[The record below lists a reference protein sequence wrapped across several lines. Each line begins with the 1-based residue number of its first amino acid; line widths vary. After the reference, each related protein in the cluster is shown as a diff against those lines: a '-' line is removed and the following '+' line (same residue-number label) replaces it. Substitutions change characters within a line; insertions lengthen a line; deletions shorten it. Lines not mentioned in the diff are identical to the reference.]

1 MIGADHRNSIIPF
14 PLFHGTSSV
23 FLPSAALTVWA
34 TYSKC
39 LPTMREKNFFGNA
52 PIARRPNLF
61 DRFVAHP
68 GRVLK
73 PTSSRTILTLP

>member
-23 FLPSAALTVWA
+23 FLPSVRNAYRPCV
-34 TYSKC
+34 K
-39 LPTMREKNFFGNA
+39 KNFFGNA

-73 PTSSRTILTLP
+73 PTRRELS

>member
-1 MIGADHRNSIIPF
+1 MARAVEHH
-14 PLFHGTSSV
+14 PLERTRF
-23 FLPSAALTVWA
+23 A
-34 TYSKC
+34 KC

>member
-1 MIGADHRNSIIPF
+1 LNKMALSVEHR
-14 PLFHGTSSV
+14 PLERTPVCES
-23 FLPSAALTVWA
+23 
-34 TYSKC
+34 